1 MNHLDESS
9 LGLNENPYII
19 QLQNLTKVYDG
30 VTVID
35 KRNMNIKKGE
45 FVTILG
51 PSGCGKSTTLR
62 RIAGF
67 ETPDSGDILLNISLR
82 FRLTNVLSTLFSSIM
97 HCSQISMS
105 TIMLPLAYGTKR
117 FQGKSKIRTVTQS
130 LRLTKLRSVT

>member
-67 ETPDSGDILLNISLR
+67 ETPDSGDILLNGKDITPVPPYKRQNQAIHQYFIHTFQFSQSIV
-82 FRLTNVLSTLFSSIM
+82 LT
-97 HCSQISMS
+97 
-105 TIMLPLAYGTKR
+105 
-117 FQGKSKIRTVTQS
+117 GKAHTCLCDRIDRDI
-130 LRLTKLRSVT
+130 